1 MIDIHTH
8 LLNNV
13 DDGSRDAIESLTS
26 LKIAEEAGF
35 TDIILTPHY
44 IEDYYENNYEY
55 IKPKIEELK
64 LKLYDNNI
72 LIKLHQGNEVYIS
85 ENIGKLIKSNTVSK
99 LAKSKYLLF
108 ELPQKSKILTLDN
121 LIMDIKLSGCIP
133 VMAHPE
139 RYMFVQENPNEVAN
153 LISKGVLMQSNY
165 GSIIGQYGKEANKTI
180 IQMLKNNMIHF
191 LGTDTHRQGYIYGHF
206 YKVEREFLK
215 YISEEKF
222 MELTTT
228 NANNIL
234 ENNEIE
240 IEAPTLIKKR
250 FFFL

>member
-1 MIDIHTH
+1 
-8 LLNNV
+8 
-13 DDGSRDAIESLTS
+13 
-26 LKIAEEAGF
+26 
-35 TDIILTPHY
+35 
-44 IEDYYENNYEY
+44 
-55 IKPKIEELK
+55 
-64 LKLYDNNI
+64 
-72 LIKLHQGNEVYIS
+72 
-85 ENIGKLIKSNTVSK
+85 
-99 LAKSKYLLF
+99 
-108 ELPQKSKILTLDN
+108 
-121 LIMDIKLSGCIP
+121 
-133 VMAHPE
+133 
-139 RYMFVQENPNEVAN
+139 
-153 LISKGVLMQSNY
+153 MQSNY